1 MNLDT
6 QHWFCSPSV
15 CGQSWQFYLNKQR
28 CLCNCCGLDS
38 WPAPKEKLPGK
49 WKEKISSGYQLLTT
63 LIQINDQTWS
73 GLPATPLHHRP
84 DKHTHN
90 CWEKRRRRPRD
101 VRCWTSPQ
109 VSSSEEDGLWSGP
122 TPCPRLLL
130 LFILLLLHHHP
141 LLPPPMTIHPEIA
154 LWKRK
159 KTFFLLFH
167 WGSFV
172 FVTSSASVLLP
183 SLCRWYFT
191 SSSSTSE
198 GGQYFFVMAYYAN
211 KCQNNS
217 VILSQ
222 RRAEFNLSIQHWV
235 TLATSCLGLC
245 LFVLNKTFL
254 KAKMDGAQEEEEEKW
269 RQSDLVRNAAKTHP
283 HLHHLLHSNKKVSK
297 NKGFFNLPSLKQQQ

>member
-15 CGQSWQFYLNKQR
+15 CGQSWQFYLNKQP

-73 GLPATPLHHRP
+73 GLSATPLHHRP

-90 CWEKRRRRPRD
+90 CWEEEKTAQRREMLNITTTVQQWGGRPLVWTD
-101 VRCWTSPQ
+101 ATASGYSGYMSPTPPPVHPTSPP
-109 VSSSEEDGLWSGP
+109 SSPSPPSTYD
-122 TPCPRLLL
+122 
-130 LFILLLLHHHP
+130 HP
-141 LLPPPMTIHPEIA
+141 SWNSA
-154 LWKRK
+154 LK
-159 KTFFLLFH
+159 KEKKNFLLFH

-198 GGQYFFVMAYYAN
+198 GGQYFFVMVYYAN
-211 KCQNNS
+211 KCQNIS

-235 TLATSCLGLC
+235 TLATSRLGFC
-245 LFVLNKTFL
+245 LFDLNKTFL
-254 KAKMDGAQEEEEEKW
+254 KAKMDGPQEEEEEEKW

-297 NKGFFNLPSLKQQQ
+297 K

>member
-15 CGQSWQFYLNKQR
+15 CGQSWQFYLNKQP

-73 GLPATPLHHRP
+73 GLSATPLHHRP

-90 CWEKRRRRPRD
+90 CWEEEKTAQRREMLNITTTVQQWGGRPLL
-101 VRCWTSPQ
+101 WT
-109 VSSSEEDGLWSGP
+109 DATASG
-122 TPCPRLLL
+122 PRLLL

-159 KTFFLLFH
+159 KHFFS
-167 WGSFV
+167 SF
-172 FVTSSASVLLP
+172 TEAAL
-183 SLCRWYFT
+183 SLWHPQPA
-191 SSSSTSE
+191 SSSPHSVDDISLPPPPPLKEDNIFSWWCTMPISVRIFLWYCHKDELSLTSPSNT
-198 GGQYFFVMAYYAN
+198 GWRWRLHV
-211 KCQNNS
+211 S
-217 VILSQ
+217 VF
-222 RRAEFNLSIQHWV
+222 A
-235 TLATSCLGLC
+235 C
-245 LFVLNKTFL
+245 LFSTRLF
-254 KAKMDGAQEEEEEKW
+254 
-269 RQSDLVRNAAKTHP
+269 
-283 HLHHLLHSNKKVSK
+283 
-297 NKGFFNLPSLKQQQ
+297 

>member
-15 CGQSWQFYLNKQR
+15 CGQSWQFYLNKQP

-38 WPAPKEKLPGK
+38 CPAPKEKLPGK

-73 GLPATPLHHRP
+73 GLSATPLHHRP

-109 VSSSEEDGLWSGP
+109 VSSSEEDGLCSGP
-122 TPCPRLLL
+122 TPQLQVIQVTCPRLLL

-159 KTFFLLFH
+159 KHFFS
-167 WGSFV
+167 SF
-172 FVTSSASVLLP
+172 TEAAL
-183 SLCRWYFT
+183 SLWHPQPA
-191 SSSSTSE
+191 SSSLH
-198 GGQYFFVMAYYAN
+198 
-211 KCQNNS
+211 S
-217 VILSQ
+217 VDDISLPPPPPLKEDNIFSWWCTMPISVRIFR

-235 TLATSCLGLC
+235 TLATSRLSFC
-245 LFVLNKTFL
+245 LFVLNNTFL

-297 NKGFFNLPSLKQQQ
+297 K